1 MSSRPTTSPS
11 TSGKFNFESIFTPSE
26 SILINEFSIESQDS
40 YKQGKHNFISYESVC
55 GSSTC
60 SKEIQT
66 ELVGSRLGVQD
77 LVLTVKEIQKKCKK
91 YKKQNKELR
100 KEIKAVQEE
109 KENEQVSAL
118 KEEICRLRG
127 KIGMH
132 QMMAEKIG
140 GIVGEISEDFELGSE
155 ENADFRVYSAII
167 GKIEGIRNRF
177 KEFAQKIRS
186 LESDKSSM
194 GELLNFYAT
203 TSKLLNYGKGEMS
216 EKNLTAGI
224 SLTPDCVNPAYCSR
238 KSSSLTENSLNT
250 IKNTL
255 LAELKKAY
263 NSEFETID
271 NSKQMNSG
279 LRGTQKLTKGGGSVR
294 KLKTRPSI
302 SPFIPKPQG
311 LAQKSGKG
319 SRTNLLKGSKTTE
332 EDQKQRRI
340 RYKS

>member
-11 TSGKFNFESIFTPSE
+11 TSGKFNFESIFTPTE
-26 SILINEFSIESQDS
+26 SILINDFSIESRES
-40 YKQGKHNFISYESVC
+40 YKQSQYNLIPYESVC

-60 SKEIQT
+60 SKEIHT
-66 ELVGSRLGVQD
+66 ELLGSRPSVQD

-109 KENEQVSAL
+109 KENEQVSSL

-132 QMMAEKIG
+132 QMMAEKIA
-140 GIVGEISEDFELGSE
+140 GIIGEISEDFELGSE

-177 KEFAQKIRS
+177 KDFSQKIRN

-203 TSKLLNYGKGEMS
+203 TAKLLNCGKGEMS
-216 EKNLTAGI
+216 EKNLTEGI
-224 SLTPDCVNPAYCSR
+224 SLTPDCVNPAYISR
-238 KSSSLTENSLNT
+238 KSSSLTEKSLNT

-255 LAELKKAY
+255 LAGLKKAY
-263 NSEFETID
+263 NSDFEPID
-271 NSKQMNSG
+271 GGKQLSAG
-279 LRGTQKLTKGGGSVR
+279 LRATQKLSKGGGSVR
-294 KLKTRPSI
+294 KLKTRPST
-302 SPFIPKPQG
+302 SPFIPKPKG
-311 LAQKSGKG
+311 LAQKTGKD

-332 EDQKQRRI
+332 DEQKQRRN